1 MANSTVTQNHS
12 LVKTPHGY
20 AVTPPA
26 AAVTYNRSAR
36 QYIVVSGA
44 ASHRPQANG
53 REIGR
58 FPAGA
63 ENKIRAEWLA
73 LSYNDGRLYEAA
85 QALVIAG
92 HCERRTLKAAQIAF
106 EGKVTE
112 RYHEGNYSRALVL
125 ASQGNSSPVTGQG
138 FYHVYHNIVW
148 SCDCEDHEGRRDAG
162 ETQVICKHC
171 LAVMLIERL
180 EGENTVGAINWQATQ
195 TRKLEHLQ
203 ERSKAL
209 AAVANDCNQC
219 AGRGT
224 IYGITEAGQ
233 VARMKCLCQ
242 LKQIDF

>member
-1 MANSTVTQNHS
+1 MADSTVTQNHS
-12 LVKTPHGY
+12 LVKHRFTPTATG
-20 AVTPPA
+20 AILVTPPP

-36 QYIVVSGA
+36 QYIV
-44 ASHRPQANG
+44 ANG

-58 FPAGA
+58 FPSGA

-92 HCERRTLKAAQIAF
+92 HCERRTLRAAQIAF

-112 RYHEGNYSRALVL
+112 RYHEGSYSRALVL

-162 ETQVICKHC
+162 ERQPICKHI
-171 LAVMLIERL
+171 LAVMLLERL
-180 EGENTVGAINWQATQ
+180 EGEDEASRDTIF
-195 TRKLEHLQ
+195 TRQVEHLQ
-203 ERSKAL
+203 ERE
-209 AAVANDCNQC
+209 AARLQAAAAGCGQC
-219 AGRGT
+219 HGRGT
-224 IYGITEAGQ
+224 VY
-233 VARMKCLCQ
+233 VADSWTGRVSLVKCNC
-242 LKQIDF
+242 QIDF